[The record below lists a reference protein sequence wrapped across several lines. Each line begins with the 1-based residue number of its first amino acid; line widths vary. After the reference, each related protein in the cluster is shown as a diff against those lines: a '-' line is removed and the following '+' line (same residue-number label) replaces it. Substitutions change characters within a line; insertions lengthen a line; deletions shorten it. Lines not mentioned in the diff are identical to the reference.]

1 MASTARSLVTSCVL
15 LLVASCTGDPA
26 PGDEEDADG
35 TRVPACPL
43 GTVECAGGCVDLQQ
57 SAANCGACGAA
68 CPAGAS
74 CVAGACACQDGLD
87 LCGAACVNLQ
97 GDGANCGACGAACP
111 AGASCVAGACACQDG
126 LDLCGAACVNLQGD
140 GANCGACGAVCVS
153 PSVCSAGLC
162 SATGCTIAGQTQCG
176 SSCVDLASDP
186 ANCGA
191 CGTACGAG
199 QSCVS
204 GVCGCPATATA
215 CSGACV
221 DTATDNANCGACGVT
236 CTGGQSCRAGACA
249 CAAGQTVCGGV
260 CTDLA
265 TDPGNCG
272 ACGVG
277 CSAGEA
283 CQAGTC
289 IGGTGG
295 SPGTGGT
302 GPGTGSGVSFS
313 PPSGTF
319 EGTVSV
325 TLAVADPGAEI
336 RFTLDGTLPTAT
348 SELYTGAPLALGAS
362 AQIIA
367 TAFVDGV
374 AVTRPAAAVYVQ
386 RAIDVTVDLP
396 LLVLDSYGAGLPEG
410 EGESSGWG
418 MPTTTDRPF
427 LDAALLVYADAGA
440 TLSGTPTLATR
451 AGFHLRGNSS
461 AMFPK
466 PPYRLELRDVFGED
480 AKHEMLG
487 MPADGDWVLRNPYAD
502 KALVRDAFFY
512 GLAADLGFKAPR
524 FAFCELYRNGGPGPL
539 DAEDYLGVYLLVET
553 IENSDERVSLQQL
566 KETDVALPAI
576 SGGYIFKF
584 EWQAVEEPEVEC
596 LSASHCWADLEVVDP
611 VPLNAE
617 QEAWLEQHLSGFAD
631 ALFGDSFGDPSAG
644 YAPYIDVGSFVDQ
657 VILNELGREM
667 DAYIRSQHFYKD
679 RDGKIFAGPIWD
691 RDLTFG
697 VGGSFENDQIEGWQY
712 EQTARGGGGTG
723 FPGMAMSPGNDWFP
737 RLMQDPGFVAT
748 LVARWKELRQGQ
760 LSDAAL
766 DARVDRLTAPLA
778 AAAARNFAKWDIL
791 TDEMVPANMF
801 HTSTEDTW
809 EGQVASMRSWMHQRV
824 AWLDTQWQ

>member
-1 MASTARSLVTSCVL
+1 MANTARFLVTPCLL
-15 LLVASCTGDPA
+15 LLVASCTGEPA
-26 PGDEEDADG
+26 PGDPEDPG
-35 TRVPACPL
+35 VTVVPACPL
-43 GTVECAGGCVDLQQ
+43 GTVECPTGCMDLQQ
-57 SAANCGACGAA
+57 SAASCGTCDHACPADRWCQAGTCVCPVGLTSCGELCVDLQSDSANCGACGSSCAATGQVCSVGTCATMCAEGLTLCGASCVDLTGSRDHCGQCGVVCPPAQLCVGGACGCATGLTPCGVECLDTASDPLNCGACGAA
-68 CPAGAS
+68 CPGGAT
-74 CVAGACACQDGLD
+74 CQ
-87 LCGAACVNLQ
+87 
-97 GDGANCGACGAACP
+97 
-111 AGASCVAGACACQDG
+111 
-126 LDLCGAACVNLQGD
+126 
-140 GANCGACGAVCVS
+140 
-153 PSVCSAGLC
+153 
-162 SATGCTIAGQTQCG
+162 
-176 SSCVDLASDP
+176 
-186 ANCGA
+186 
-191 CGTACGAG
+191 
-199 QSCVS
+199 
-204 GVCGCPATATA
+204 
-215 CSGACV
+215 
-221 DTATDNANCGACGVT
+221 
-236 CTGGQSCRAGACA
+236 
-249 CAAGQTVCGGV
+249 GGV
-260 CTDLA
+260 CVGGET
-265 TDPGNCG
+265 GSGG
-272 ACGVG
+272 A
-277 CSAGEA
+277 A
-283 CQAGTC
+283 
-289 IGGTGG
+289 
-295 SPGTGGT
+295 GTGGT
-302 GPGTGSGVSFS
+302 GPVTGAGVSFS

-348 SELYTGAPLALGAS
+348 SELYTGYPLAIGAS
-362 AQIIA
+362 VEIIA
-367 TAFVDGV
+367 TAFVDGIEI
-374 AVTRPAAAVYVQ
+374 TRPAAAVYVQ

-410 EGESSGWG
+410 EGDTPGWG
-418 MPTTTDRPF
+418 TPTTSDRPF
-427 LDAALLVYADAGA
+427 TDAALLVYEDAGA
-440 TLSGTPTLATR
+440 TLSNTPTLATR

-502 KALVRDAFFY
+502 KALIRDAFFY

-524 FAFCELYRNGGPGPL
+524 FAFCELYRNGGPGPV

-553 IENSDERVSLQQL
+553 IENSDERINLQQL
-566 KETDVALPAI
+566 KETDVALPTI

-611 VPLNAE
+611 VPLNVE

-631 ALFGDSFGDPSAG
+631 ALFGDSFSDPSAG

-712 EQTARGGGGTG
+712 EQTARDGGGTG
-723 FPGMAMSPGNDWFP
+723 IPGLARNPGNDWFP

-748 LVARWKELRQGQ
+748 LVARWRELRQAQ
-760 LSDAAL
+760 LSDAEL
-766 DARVDRLTAPLA
+766 DARVDRLAAPLA

-791 TDEMVPANMF
+791 TTEMVPANMF
-801 HTSTEDTW
+801 RTTTEDTW

-824 AWLDTQWQ
+824 AWLDSQWQ